1 MLLMC
6 FMEMHGAGIY
16 RDSTMYKYPE
26 TARILKSFE
35 SEHRAPSRSEKR
47 VLRKEMKYQV
57 GQATAGKGNPGDTW
71 KTIAVIALALGALAG
86 SAVVAGA
93 VALSSN
99 EILGLLIL
107 FVGIILAISIAMYGI
122 RNIKRGK

>member
-1 MLLMC
+1 
-6 FMEMHGAGIY
+6 
-16 RDSTMYKYPE
+16 
-26 TARILKSFE
+26 
-35 SEHRAPSRSEKR
+35 
-47 VLRKEMKYQV
+47 MKYQV
-57 GQATAGKGNPGDTW
+57 GQAASGKGNPGDTW

-107 FVGIILAISIAMYGI
+107 FVGIVLAISIAMYGI
-122 RNIKRGK
+122 RSIRRSK